1 MCFNI
6 KYQNNQNEKRTYQ
19 DFDQVGSFCCSKENK
34 MKEKIDFSKCIR
46 TDCKRCNQFKIC
58 FKEGKKKKNEK
69 NMDKT
74 KCNKLY

>member
-1 MCFNI
+1 MYNI
-6 KYQNNQNEKRTYQ
+6 KKLVRVTLQVFSLKEKQ
-19 DFDQVGSFCCSKENK
+19 

-58 FKEGKKKKNEK
+58 FKEKKKNEK
-69 NMDKT
+69 KMDKT